1 MVRKPWILAFGA
13 AVCSA
18 FASTPGLV
26 SLTICSQKS
35 TPTRLSWKM
44 LWSNMY
50 SAASPRFT
58 IHSAIGGGRTPKAM
72 FCAYVAQVA

>member
-1 MVRKPWILAFGA
+1 MMSAIVLKWWIPACGA
-13 AVCSA
+13 GVFWALSQ
-18 FASTPGLV
+18 TLGLV

-50 SAASPRFT
+50 SAASPRLT
-58 IHSAIGGGRTPKAM
+58 IHSPIAGGRMPKAM
-72 FCAYVAQVA
+72 FWA